1 LANSSEST
9 QSHTAFVA
17 GIKPAPAQVKV
28 LNGFN
33 DVVDNLVFI
42 SYELFILFYYS
53 QVLGLSGTLAGAAIL
68 ISMVIDALTDPIV
81 GTWSDN
87 LRSRFGRRH
96 AFMFGSIIPIGLS
109 FYLLFAPPQGLD
121 GTGLFLWLTAMSVA
135 VRVTLT
141 FFSAPAKAVVA
152 EISPLKGDRA
162 EMGIYGQIAGA
173 LGRFGLLWLAFSV
186 FFRSTPE
193 FANGQENQAAYPEFA
208 LAMSA
213 VVMICMAIGS
223 AATFSRIQEF
233 ESRLGPPSGA
243 RFNLRSALRDWL
255 RALVEVPN
263 FRAIFIGLFFATCM
277 GSTYRATSI
286 YLGTYM
292 FEFTPEQIGVWQQI
306 VLIGVFAM
314 AIIFRFIIPH
324 VDPKTPYVSAF
335 AMIMLSMGMPPL
347 LFAMGALPPAGDPA
361 LLYIMYGFNALMGAA
376 SGVIM
381 ICSAV
386 MFSET
391 TDEYHFI
398 TRISQTGMIFG
409 LITFGN
415 KTASGLGKVIAGGL
429 LDVVNFPGKENIE
442 QLTPETLSS
451 LAVLLAAVVFTAG
464 VVGFLILNTY
474 KLDRKRHA
482 EVLAG
487 IDRMATG

>member
-1 LANSSEST
+1 
-9 QSHTAFVA
+9 
-17 GIKPAPAQVKV
+17 
-28 LNGFN
+28 
-33 DVVDNLVFI
+33 
-42 SYELFILFYYS
+42 
-53 QVLGLSGTLAGAAIL
+53 
-68 ISMVIDALTDPIV
+68 
-81 GTWSDN
+81 
-87 LRSRFGRRH
+87 
-96 AFMFGSIIPIGLS
+96 
-109 FYLLFAPPQGLD
+109 
-121 GTGLFLWLTAMSVA
+121 
-135 VRVTLT
+135 
-141 FFSAPAKAVVA
+141 
-152 EISPLKGDRA
+152 
-162 EMGIYGQIAGA
+162 
-173 LGRFGLLWLAFSV
+173 
-186 FFRSTPE
+186 
-193 FANGQENQAAYPEFA
+193 
-208 LAMSA
+208 
-213 VVMICMAIGS
+213 
-223 AATFSRIQEF
+223 
-233 ESRLGPPSGA
+233 
-243 RFNLRSALRDWL
+243 
-255 RALVEVPN
+255 
-263 FRAIFIGLFFATCM
+263 M